1 MRALKALLPTSLLL
15 LVLAAPAQA
24 ATFSV
29 NSLAD
34 GFDDSIGDGI
44 CATAGA
50 VCTVRAA
57 VEEADA
63 GPAVDEIV
71 LGPASI
77 RSRQRCP

>member
-34 GFDDSIGDGI
+34 GFDDVVGDGI

-50 VCTVRAA
+50 DSKGGRSAVC
-57 VEEADA
+57 
-63 GPAVDEIV
+63 
-71 LGPASI
+71 S
-77 RSRQRCP
+77 RSD